1 MFFVLIFYISW
12 KKNITS
18 DTSSP
23 VCSSLD
29 HADVCEW
36 HNAYI
41 AAKNG
46 DIHRKL
52 KLLNWLKIAA
62 LPKMLTLT
70 LFVTLTLTLSTTSA
84 NFWQLTSEIF
94 TKKDVIEVNKW
105 ARQVRQA
112 CCRFG
117 SEKNPIDWRK
127 RDLIHE
133 RAAYCLEVIYEWT
146 AAGSDRLDQ
155 SD

>member
-94 TKKDVIEVNKW
+94 TKK
-105 ARQVRQA
+105 R
-112 CCRFG
+112 C
-117 SEKNPIDWRK
+117 
-127 RDLIHE
+127 
-133 RAAYCLEVIYEWT
+133 Y
-146 AAGSDRLDQ
+146 
-155 SD
+155 